1 MHRFTTALSAVA
13 LSLALG
19 GGAAWAADY
28 GTSAE
33 AKEMLNETVQAM
45 KSDEKGTIKKINAG
59 EMKDR
64 DLYPFCGDPDGKVV
78 AHPSE
83 KVRAMNLKE
92 LKDKTGKSFG
102 EEMYKKA
109 EMGKVNEVSYMW
121 PRPDEQEPVQKV
133 AYVTKVD
140 DMVCAVGYYK

>member
-1 MHRFTTALSAVA
+1 MRRFTTTVSAVA
-13 LSLALG
+13 LSLVLG
-19 GGAAWAADY
+19 GGAALAADY
-28 GTSAE
+28 GTAEE
-33 AKEMLNETVQAM
+33 AKKMLDETVEAM
-45 KSDEKGTIKKINAG
+45 KSDKKGTIEKINAG

-64 DLYPFCGDPDGKVV
+64 DLYPYCGGPDGKMV

-92 LKDKTGKSFG
+92 LKDKSGKAFG
-102 EEMYKKA
+102 QDLYDEA
-109 EMGKVNEVSYMW
+109 EQGEVNEVSYMW